1 MVRCAVA
8 LTVVMRS
15 RYLEI
20 RIDGAVL
27 RVIDIQ
33 DKAAVDTF
41 DGWERDSARNAGYL
55 LVSCSEMVNCML
67 EAYLVFATRTSKSP

>member
-33 DKAAVDTF
+33 DKVAVDTF
-41 DGWERDSARNAGYL
+41 EGWEKDSARKAG
-55 LVSCSEMVNCML
+55 
-67 EAYLVFATRTSKSP
+67 